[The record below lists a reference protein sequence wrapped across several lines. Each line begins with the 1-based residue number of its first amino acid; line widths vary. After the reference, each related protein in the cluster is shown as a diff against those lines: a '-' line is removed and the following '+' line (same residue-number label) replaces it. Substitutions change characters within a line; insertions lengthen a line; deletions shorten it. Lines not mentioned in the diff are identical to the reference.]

1 MQPKIKKKLFYLKK
15 ILLLLFVF
23 FPCVIFAQ
31 KATFYGNVK
40 DSLNGEDLIG
50 VTVYIADLK
59 IGATTNEYGFYSL
72 SVPKGEYSVDFSY
85 NGYNTK
91 TITVLAENSQKINI
105 LLEPKGKELQEVVVS
120 SQRNENLSRI
130 ETSVNRLNAS
140 TIKAIPALGEVDL
153 IKAIQLLPGVQPVA
167 EGSSNFSVR
176 GGGFDQNL
184 ILLDEATVYSSSHL
198 LGFFSIFNNDVVK
211 DVQLYKG
218 DIPASFGGRL
228 SSLMDIRT
236 KDGNNKRFGITGG
249 IGTIASRLT
258 LESPIFTEK
267 VSFLASAR
275 RTYADLFLKM
285 LKDKNLRQ
293 SQLYFYDVN
302 AKLNWKINDN
312 NRIFLAGYMGD
323 DKFANNMAGMNYG
336 NQTGTLRWNH
346 IFSSKLFFNLTLL
359 ISNYNYGMTSSI
371 TDEMAF
377 DWKSRLMDY
386 GGKMDFSYMLNSKN
400 TVKFG
405 YQATYHTI
413 FPGKGGGTGDNS
425 LLHKYELPKNFSLEH
440 AFYASHQTTLWEKL
454 NLRYGLRFSMFHNFG
469 NNDTIC
475 IIENYKIIGD
485 TVMSKGK
492 IYKTHFSFEPRVS
505 LTYLIDKKNSLKASY
520 SYSTQYMQIASNS
533 AAGSPL
539 DLWFSV
545 SDNVKPQICQQV
557 VLGYFRNFW
566 NNNIEASLEIYYK
579 NFKNVVDFKERA
591 ALMGNSKLDAELR
604 FGKGYSYGIE
614 LMVQKKE
621 GKING
626 WVSYTFSRSL
636 RKIDTVNDNEWFRSP
651 FDKPHNISI
660 VANYDITKKWSVAA
674 SWVYATGQPV
684 TYPVGRYLI
693 GDRYVPIPSK
703 RNAYRFPDY
712 HRLDVSATWKISK
725 PEKRFQNELNLS
737 IYNAYARKN
746 PWTIYFRQEED
757 NPNKS
762 YAEMIYLFSVVPSLT
777 WNFSW

>member
-1 MQPKIKKKLFYLKK
+1 MSFSCAGL
-15 ILLLLFVF
+15 
-23 FPCVIFAQ
+23 AQ
-31 KATFYGNVK
+31 KVTFYGNVK
-40 DSLNGEDLIG
+40 DSLNGEGLIG
-50 VTVYIADLK
+50 VNIYIADLK
-59 IGATTNEYGFYSL
+59 TGTTTNEYGFYSL
-72 SVPKGEYSVDFSY
+72 SVPKGEYSVKFSY
-85 NGYNTK
+85 VGYITK
-91 TITVLAENSQKINI
+91 TLTISVENSQKIDV
-105 LLEPKGKELQEVVVS
+105 LLEPKGSELQEVVVS
-120 SQRNENLSRI
+120 SQRNENLARI

-176 GGGFDQNL
+176 GGGYDQNL
-184 ILLDEATVYSSSHL
+184 ILLDEATIYSSSHL
-198 LGFFSIFNNDVVK
+198 LGFFSIFNNDVIK

-249 IGTIASRLT
+249 VGTIASRLT
-258 LESPIFTEK
+258 LEGPIATED
-267 VSFLASAR
+267 VSFLVAAR

-285 LKDKNLRQ
+285 MKDQNLRQ
-293 SQLYFYDVN
+293 SKLYFYDVN
-302 AKLNWKINDN
+302 AKFNWKINDN
-312 NRIFLAGYMGD
+312 NRIFLAGYAGD
-323 DKFANNMAGMNYG
+323 DTFANNMMGMSYG
-336 NQTGTLRWNH
+336 NQTGTLRWNS
-346 IFSSKLFFNLTLL
+346 IFTSKLFFNLTLL
-359 ISNYNYGMTSSI
+359 VSNYNYGMTSSI

-377 DWKSRLMDY
+377 DWKSRLMDL
-386 GGKMDFSYMLNSKN
+386 GGKMDFTYMPNSKN
-400 TVKFG
+400 TLKFG

-413 FPGKGGGTGDNS
+413 FPGKGGGVGDNS
-425 LLHKYELPKNFSLEH
+425 LLQKYELPQNFSLEH
-440 AFYASHQTTLWEKL
+440 AVYASHQTTLWKKL
-454 NLRYGLRFSMFHNFG
+454 NLRYGLRFSMFHNIG
-469 NNDTIC
+469 NDNQGY
-475 IIENYKIIGD
+475 IIEDYVITD
-485 TVMSKGK
+485 SVFREKGK
-492 IYKTHFSFEPRVS
+492 IYNTHFSLEPRVS
-505 LTYLIDKKNSLKASY
+505 LTYLIDNKNSLKASY
-520 SYSTQYMQIASNS
+520 SYLTQYMQVASNS

-539 DLWFSV
+539 DLWFST
-545 SDNVKPQICQQV
+545 SNNVKPQTCQQV
-557 VLGYFRNFW
+557 VVGYFRNFW
-566 NNNIEASLEIYYK
+566 NNNLEASLEVYYK
-579 NFKNVVDFKERA
+579 DFQNVVDFKERA
-591 ALMGNSKLDAELR
+591 NLMGNAKLDAELR
-604 FGKGYSYGIE
+604 FGKGYSYGVE

-626 WVSYTFSRSL
+626 WVSYTYSRSF
-636 RKIDTVNDNEWFRSP
+636 RKIDEVNDNEWFRSP

-725 PEKRFQNELNLS
+725 PNKRFQNELNLS